1 MKKTSTTNILAKIF
15 KKTPEKKVKK
25 KTKPKVAKKSTP
37 PKAKVVK
44 KNIPVKKTKTKKVTA
59 TKIKKNLKTVS
70 KKAAPEKVEI
80 KTDNLRI
87 SKSNEVK
94 PEIKK
99 VKKQE
104 TEKREYKVKDYVVY
118 PKHGVGQITEFKK
131 INIGGIDVETYV
143 LKFEKDKANGM
154 VPVNKQSHLRPLATI
169 NQVNKCISILKS
181 KPKIKRSM
189 WSRRAQEY
197 EAKISSGK
205 IYELAEVVRDLNKGD
220 DLMVDQSYSE
230 RQLFEKAYERI
241 LSEFQ
246 IVMGVSLED
255 TQKKLD
261 KALKRN
267 LEGQPKTIA
276 APTKIKDPAADPDAD
291 SVQITDTENLTS
303 GDQLQAVERVL
314 KRTRGIASY
323 EIISEKKL
331 IGLLEPWLGTGNVT
345 ADLPIP
351 VMIDVILN
359 PEKRF
364 NEKGLRIELSA
375 VAPGAKLDTHGRWR
389 QNLERGLQTMRILA
403 GLILML
409 VTIATATVIIFATRA
424 GLGTNKET
432 VEVLHLIGAHDK
444 FISRQFERQ
453 FLTLS
458 LLSCIIGYGAAAG
471 IFHMLFILMTDM
483 EDMQFYLLLLGV
495 PFLSIL
501 MTWLIIR
508 NFVIRTLAKAL

>member
-1 MKKTSTTNILAKIF
+1 MKNIKMKKTSTTNILAKIF

-25 KTKPKVAKKSTP
+25 KTKPKVTKKPTP
-37 PKAKVVK
+37 PKAKVLK
-44 KNIPVKKTKTKKVTA
+44 KNIPVKKTKAK
-59 TKIKKNLKTVS
+59 KIKKNLKTVP
-70 KKAAPEKVEI
+70 KKTATEKVEI
-80 KTDNLRI
+80 KTNNLRI

-104 TEKREYKVKDYVVY
+104 IEKREYKVKDHVVY

-267 LEGQPKTIA
+267 LEGQAKALA
-276 APTKIKDPAADPDAD
+276 APTKIKEPAAEPDTD
-291 SVQITDTENLTS
+291 SEPITDTE
-303 GDQLQAVERVL
+303 D
-314 KRTRGIASY
+314 
-323 EIISEKKL
+323 
-331 IGLLEPWLGTGNVT
+331 
-345 ADLPIP
+345 
-351 VMIDVILN
+351 
-359 PEKRF
+359 
-364 NEKGLRIELSA
+364 
-375 VAPGAKLDTHGRWR
+375 
-389 QNLERGLQTMRILA
+389 
-403 GLILML
+403 
-409 VTIATATVIIFATRA
+409 
-424 GLGTNKET
+424 
-432 VEVLHLIGAHDK
+432 
-444 FISRQFERQ
+444 
-453 FLTLS
+453 
-458 LLSCIIGYGAAAG
+458 
-471 IFHMLFILMTDM
+471 
-483 EDMQFYLLLLGV
+483 
-495 PFLSIL
+495 
-501 MTWLIIR
+501 
-508 NFVIRTLAKAL
+508 

>member
-1 MKKTSTTNILAKIF
+1 MSKISTKNILKKIF
-15 KKTPEKKVKK
+15 KTKPEKKVKK
-25 KTKPKVAKKSTP
+25 KVTVKKVSKAKK
-37 PKAKVVK
+37 AVK
-44 KNIPVKKTKTKKVTA
+44 EKIKKTKKVV
-59 TKIKKNLKTVS
+59 TKKTTKVS
-70 KKAAPEKVEI
+70 KKITPKII
-80 KTDNLRI
+80 KTKKVVKVSEAKEEPKVDNLRI

-104 TEKREYKVKDYVVY
+104 TEKREYKIKDHVVY

-143 LKFEKDKANGM
+143 IKFEKDKANGM

-246 IVMGVSLED
+246 IVLNVSLED

-267 LEGQPKTIA
+267 LGGQAQPIASVPKSSTTELPVEEPI
-276 APTKIKDPAADPDAD
+276 ADPD
-291 SVQITDTENLTS
+291 ENL
-303 GDQLQAVERVL
+303 DE
-314 KRTRGIASY
+314 
-323 EIISEKKL
+323 
-331 IGLLEPWLGTGNVT
+331 
-345 ADLPIP
+345 
-351 VMIDVILN
+351 
-359 PEKRF
+359 
-364 NEKGLRIELSA
+364 
-375 VAPGAKLDTHGRWR
+375 
-389 QNLERGLQTMRILA
+389 
-403 GLILML
+403 
-409 VTIATATVIIFATRA
+409 
-424 GLGTNKET
+424 
-432 VEVLHLIGAHDK
+432 
-444 FISRQFERQ
+444 
-453 FLTLS
+453 
-458 LLSCIIGYGAAAG
+458 
-471 IFHMLFILMTDM
+471 
-483 EDMQFYLLLLGV
+483 
-495 PFLSIL
+495 
-501 MTWLIIR
+501 
-508 NFVIRTLAKAL
+508 

>member
-1 MKKTSTTNILAKIF
+1 MKSIKMKKTSTTNILAKIF

-25 KTKPKVAKKSTP
+25 KVVTKVIKKPKS
-37 PKAKVVK
+37 KVVK
-44 KNIPVKKTKTKKVTA
+44 KNISKNKPKVAKIILLKTKKKLKKT
-59 TKIKKNLKTVS
+59 TKNSV
-70 KKAAPEKVEI
+70 PEKVEV

-87 SKSNEVK
+87 SKSNEIK

-99 VKKQE
+99 VKKQQ
-104 TEKREYKVKDYVVY
+104 TEKREYKIKDYVVY

-154 VPVNKQSHLRPLATI
+154 VPVNKQSHLRSLATI

-246 IVMGVSLED
+246 IVMDVSLED

-267 LEGQPKTIA
+267 LEGQVKAIA
-276 APTKIKDPAADPDAD
+276 TPTKLTEPNVPEAET
-291 SVQITDTENLTS
+291 ITDT
-303 GDQLQAVERVL
+303 Q
-314 KRTRGIASY
+314 Y
-323 EIISEKKL
+323 
-331 IGLLEPWLGTGNVT
+331 
-345 ADLPIP
+345 
-351 VMIDVILN
+351 
-359 PEKRF
+359 
-364 NEKGLRIELSA
+364 
-375 VAPGAKLDTHGRWR
+375 
-389 QNLERGLQTMRILA
+389 
-403 GLILML
+403 
-409 VTIATATVIIFATRA
+409 
-424 GLGTNKET
+424 
-432 VEVLHLIGAHDK
+432 
-444 FISRQFERQ
+444 
-453 FLTLS
+453 
-458 LLSCIIGYGAAAG
+458 
-471 IFHMLFILMTDM
+471 
-483 EDMQFYLLLLGV
+483 
-495 PFLSIL
+495 
-501 MTWLIIR
+501 
-508 NFVIRTLAKAL
+508 

>member
-1 MKKTSTTNILAKIF
+1 MSKISTKNILKKIF
-15 KKTPEKKVKK
+15 KGKTETKVKKKVSKKVSKKVVKAKKVKK
-25 KTKPKVAKKSTP
+25 IPTKKTKVALKKTS
-37 PKAKVVK
+37 PKA
-44 KNIPVKKTKTKKVTA
+44 TKTKKITKA
-59 TKIKKNLKTVS
+59 TQIKEE
-70 KKAAPEKVEI
+70 AKV
-80 KTDNLRI
+80 DNLRI

-104 TEKREYKVKDYVVY
+104 TEKREYKIKDHIVY

-143 LKFEKDKANGM
+143 IKFEKDKANGM

-246 IVMGVSLED
+246 IVLNVSLED

-267 LEGQPKTIA
+267 LGGQTQPAIA
-276 APTKIKDPAADPDAD
+276 APKSSATELPVEEPISD
-291 SVQITDTENLTS
+291 TD
-303 GDQLQAVERVL
+303 
-314 KRTRGIASY
+314 
-323 EIISEKKL
+323 
-331 IGLLEPWLGTGNVT
+331 EP
-345 ADLPIP
+345 
-351 VMIDVILN
+351 
-359 PEKRF
+359 
-364 NEKGLRIELSA
+364 IE
-375 VAPGAKLDTHGRWR
+375 
-389 QNLERGLQTMRILA
+389 E
-403 GLILML
+403 
-409 VTIATATVIIFATRA
+409 
-424 GLGTNKET
+424 
-432 VEVLHLIGAHDK
+432 
-444 FISRQFERQ
+444 
-453 FLTLS
+453 
-458 LLSCIIGYGAAAG
+458 
-471 IFHMLFILMTDM
+471 
-483 EDMQFYLLLLGV
+483 
-495 PFLSIL
+495 
-501 MTWLIIR
+501 
-508 NFVIRTLAKAL
+508 